1 MAQPHSAPNVRKE
14 GKESGQGFCPFL
26 SFFFLFLISSR
37 RKVDHRGSHLPIQ
50 AKSHLAEETLFLLKF
65 AVLLRTMKS
74 LRKEENMRK
83 KSAVKK
89 ELKMGNVHV
98 FMPMSATPG
107 WDTHT
112 CCHQQCHEALPQ
124 LPAYSLRHRAAHHGG
139 ARVLLRS
146 LLVLVAGSTVP
157 EVPLC
162 SGVFAEIS
170 RLAEPGTLG
179 VPGGLAG
186 TLCPVVR
193 DAAARGW
200 HSPARQH
207 RATRA

>member
-1 MAQPHSAPNVRKE
+1 MVRA
-14 GKESGQGFCPFL
+14 FAL
-26 SFFFLFLISSR
+26 FFFFFLISSR
-37 RKVDHRGSHLPIQ
+37 RKVDHRGSHLSVQ

-74 LRKEENMRK
+74 LHKEGNMRK
-83 KSAVKK
+83 KSAAKK
-89 ELKMGNVHV
+89 ELKMGNVRV
-98 FMPMSATPG
+98 MMPTSATPG
-107 WDTHT
+107 WDTCA
-112 CCHQQCHEALPQ
+112 CCHQQCHEAPPHPALPQ
-124 LPAYSLRHRAAHHGG
+124 LPARSLRHRAAHHRC
-139 ARVLLRS
+139 ARVRLRS
-146 LLVLVAGSTVP
+146 PLVLMAGSAVP

-170 RLAEPGTLG
+170 RLVEPGTLG

-186 TLCPVVR
+186 TLCPVAR